1 MNNIRAYI
9 MNSPINLGWRVY
21 SLSLATI
28 LLAACLFKP
37 TLPMNRPV
45 FRYLL
50 VIDITQSMNAN
61 DYHQEGFPADRLG
74 FVKATIR
81 QALEHLPCGSE
92 VGLGLF
98 TTRNSQVLFEPLEI
112 CGHFPLIA
120 DVLEHID
127 WRMAW
132 AADSHI
138 ARGLFTGLRE
148 AAARGKDTRLVF
160 FTDGQQF
167 PPEPDPPPF
176 DGQPGA
182 LAGIVVGVGGAQA
195 VPIPR
200 LDKENRPIGFWE
212 YVDLRDYLPPSA
224 IPTDGSR
231 LYLSRLDE
239 ANLIRLAA
247 ITGLSYHRLEKPE
260 DLTQALSAKDLA
272 SEHRIAVDIR
282 WFLALMALLLLLLTR
297 FNPLERTIPF

>member
-1 MNNIRAYI
+1 MNN
-9 MNSPINLGWRVY
+9 PINLGWRVY
-21 SLSLATI
+21 SLTLAAL

-37 TLPMNRPV
+37 TFTMIRPV

-112 CGHFPLIA
+112 CGHFPLITN
-120 DVLEHID
+120 VLEHID

-148 AAARGKDTRLVF
+148 TAARGKDTRLVF

-182 LAGIVVGVGGAQA
+182 IAGIVVGVGGSQA

-200 LDKENRPIGFWE
+200 LDKENLPIGFWE

-260 DLTQALSAKDLA
+260 DLTHALLEKDLA

-282 WFLALMALLLLLLTR
+282 WTLALMALLLLLLTR
-297 FNPLERTIPF
+297 FNLLKRKIPF